1 MAIIDNYNAQG
12 PGDAAGKRFDAPK
25 PFYDAWQSKEGI
37 PIHQSFHVD
46 DLAKVELDMWRRFG
60 VPAAFVNLADPFICT
75 AMVLE
80 IPPGGATLAVRHM
93 FETWIFVVGGTG
105 QTLIRQDGVKDQVI
119 DWQTRS
125 LFGPPLNATY
135 RHSNTGTG
143 PARILMVTNAP
154 LTLNLYHNERFVFE
168 NPFVFKDRYGGE
180 DDYFD
185 PHHEVMAQRY
195 IRTNMVKDV
204 RDFYLHEWKERG
216 PGARTVF
223 LSMSHH
229 TIGAHVSEFEV
240 GTYKLAHRHGPS
252 AHVIILQ
259 GEGYS
264 LLWKEGED
272 MTRVDWRENSIFSP
286 PDMWYHQH
294 FNTGRETAR
303 YLALKSKGAP
313 EHPCRIGA
321 PGPNSDPDFAKL
333 HQIESE
339 DEDPA
344 IYHMFAEELK
354 RKGLAIAQPRPN
366 YKPR

>member
-1 MAIIDNYNAQG
+1 MAIVDNYNARG
-12 PGDAAGKRFDAPK
+12 PGDNAAKVFERPD
-25 PFYDAWQSKEGI
+25 PFYDLWQRKEGI
-37 PIHQSFHVD
+37 PLYESFHVD
-46 DLAKVELDMWRRFG
+46 DLMKVELDMWHRFG
-60 VPAAFVNLADPFICT
+60 VPAAFVSLADPFICT

-80 IPPGGATLAVRHM
+80 IPPGGATKSVRHM
-93 FETWIFVVGGTG
+93 FETWIYVVKGDGK
-105 QTLIRQDGVKDQVI
+105 TLIRQDGCKDQVVP
-119 DWQTRS
+119 WQTRS

-135 RHSNTGTG
+135 RHSNTGSE

-154 LTLNLYHNERFVFE
+154 LTLNLYHNEKFVFD
-168 NPFVFKDRYGGE
+168 NPFVFRDRYQGE
-180 DDYFD
+180 DEYFD
-185 PHHEVMAQRY
+185 PDHEVLAQRY
-195 IRTNMVKDV
+195 VRTNMVKDV
-204 RDFYLHEWKERG
+204 RDFYLHDWKERG

-240 GTYKLAHRHGPS
+240 GTYKKAHRHGPS
-252 AHVIILQ
+252 AHVIVLQ

-264 LLWKEGED
+264 LLWKEGEE
-272 MTRVDWRENSIFSP
+272 MTRVEWRENSMFSP

-294 FNTGRETAR
+294 FNTGKETAR

-321 PGPNSDPDFAKL
+321 PGPNSDPDFAKN

-344 IYHMFAEELK
+344 IYRMFAEELR
-354 RKGLAIAQPRPN
+354 RKGVEIAQPRPKYRN
-366 YKPR
+366 D

>member
-12 PGDAAGKRFDAPK
+12 RGDAAGKRFDAPK

-46 DLAKVELDMWRRFG
+46 DLAKVGLDMWERFG

-80 IPPGGATLAVRHM
+80 IPPHAATLAVRHM

-135 RHSNTGTG
+135 QHSNTGTG

-229 TIGAHVSEFEV
+229 TIGAHVSEFEI

-272 MTRVDWRENSIFSP
+272 MT
-286 PDMWYHQH
+286 
-294 FNTGRETAR
+294 
-303 YLALKSKGAP
+303 
-313 EHPCRIGA
+313 
-321 PGPNSDPDFAKL
+321 
-333 HQIESE
+333 
-339 DEDPA
+339 
-344 IYHMFAEELK
+344 
-354 RKGLAIAQPRPN
+354 
-366 YKPR
+366 

>member
-1 MAIIDNYNAQG
+1 VTIADNYNAQG
-12 PGDAAGKRFDAPK
+12 PGDAATKEFSEPP
-25 PFYDAWQSKEGI
+25 PFYDSWQHKEGI
-37 PIHQSFHVD
+37 PVYESFFIE
-46 DLAKVELDMWRRFG
+46 DLMKVKLDMWQRFG

-80 IPPGGATLAVRHM
+80 IPPGGTTKAVRHM
-93 FETWIFVVGGTG
+93 FETWVFVVKGTG
-105 QTLIRQDGVKDQVI
+105 QTLIQQDGVKEQVV

-135 RHSNTGTG
+135 QHSNTGSE
-143 PARILMVTNAP
+143 PVRILMVTNAP
-154 LTLNLYHNERFVFE
+154 LTLNLYHNEKFVFD
-168 NPFVFKDRYGGE
+168 NPFVFKDRYQGE
-180 DDYFD
+180 DEYFD
-185 PHHEVMAQRY
+185 PHHEVLAQRY

-216 PGARTVF
+216 LGARTVF

-229 TIGAHVSEFEV
+229 TIGAHVSEFPV
-240 GTYKLAHRHGPS
+240 GTYKKAHRHGPS

-259 GEGYS
+259 GEGFS
-264 LLWKEGED
+264 LNWKEGGEIE
-272 MTRVDWRENSIFSP
+272 RVDWRENSVFSP

-294 FNTGRETAR
+294 FNTGNDTAR

-321 PGPNSDPDFAKL
+321 PGPNSDPDFARL

-344 IYHMFAEELK
+344 IYDMFADELQ
-354 RKGLAIAQPRPN
+354 RKGIEIAQPRPN
-366 YKPR
+366 YRKK